1 MGRGQ
6 PDIRAR
12 CGIQHLRGP
21 VSVSVSST
29 PIPNTPLTLPQVT
42 IRVLGGLLSAHYLA
56 ERAGSPDPIY
66 LERAEDLGNRLLS
79 VFHTPSGLP
88 TSKINLGKQ
97 VGVPDADNMGL
108 VSTAEAATLQLELK
122 YLSQLTG
129 EESYWRAAENVMKV
143 IKEAMR
149 GGLAPIMM
157 KYVEVLV
164 ELLRGLV

>member
-1 MGRGQ
+1 MRN
-6 PDIRAR
+6 I
-12 CGIQHLRGP
+12 
-21 VSVSVSST
+21 
-29 PIPNTPLTLPQVT
+29 TPLRFGFSGSKTERSADDLQVT

-56 ERAGSPDPIY
+56 ERAGAPDPIY

-79 VFHTPSGLP
+79 VFKTPSGLP

-97 VGVPDADNMGL
+97 VGVPDEDNRGL

-157 KYVEVLV
+157 K
-164 ELLRGLV
+164 